1 MSFPAPDEDIVTM
14 GAAAALPILE
24 RHGTERIRT
33 VLFATESGIDQS
45 KAAGVFVHK
54 LLGLPSGVR
63 VVELKQA
70 CYSGTAALQ
79 MAAGIVARDPREQV
93 LLIMS
98 DVARYQLDTPGEPT
112 QGAAAAAML
121 VSADP
126 ALLELEPTT
135 DIHTADVNDFWRPND
150 STTAMVD
157 GGLSLH
163 AYLAS
168 LMGAWDDFHARGG
181 AGFHTIERFVYHQP
195 FTKMAQK
202 AHARLS
208 QHTSHAVSPNALKG
222 SLDYNRLL
230 GNSYTASLYV
240 GLAAMLDNSDDLAGR
255 RVGLFSYGSDDV
267 GEFFTGIVQPDYAQ
281 HRRRGDAG
289 RPGGAPSLD
298 IEGYRA
304 LHSAHTESSQDAARP
319 RGDVDAAVPRHPGP
333 GATVRSEL
341 TPPLVEPVETSRT
354 DRRDGSFRPT
364 VGRACRDPAQ
374 ATGGRAC
381 RDPCSVVGS

>member
-1 MSFPAPDEDIVTM
+1 MTSIGIHDLSVATAHYVVDLTELAEAAGVPPQKYLTGLGQEAMSFPAPDEDIVTM

-79 MAAGIVARDPREQV
+79 LAAGIVARDPREQV
-93 LLIMS
+93 LLIAS
-98 DVARYQLDTPGEPT
+98 DIARYQLDTPGEPT

-135 DIHTADVNDFWRPND
+135 GIHTADVNDFWRPND

-157 GGLSLH
+157 GGLSLR

-208 QHTSHAVSPNALKG
+208 QHTSHAVSINALKG
-222 SLDYNRLL
+222 SLDYNRVL

-255 RVGLFSYGSDDV
+255 RVGLFSYGSGSV
-267 GEFFTGIVQPDYAQ
+267 GEFFTGIVQPDYAR
-281 HRRRGDAG
+281 HRRREATLAALEA
-289 RPGGAPSLD
+289 RHPLD

-304 LHSAHTESSQDAARP
+304 LHSAHTESSQDRETPHVTSAPFRFSGIQGQARQYE
-319 RGDVDAAVPRHPGP
+319 AN
-333 GATVRSEL
+333 
-341 TPPLVEPVETSRT
+341 
-354 DRRDGSFRPT
+354 
-364 VGRACRDPAQ
+364 
-374 ATGGRAC
+374 
-381 RDPCSVVGS
+381 

>member
-1 MSFPAPDEDIVTM
+1 MTSIGIHDLSVATAHYVVDLTELAQAAGVPPQKYLTGLGQEAMSFPAPDEDIVTM
-14 GAAAALPILE
+14 GAAAALPILQ

-79 MAAGIVARDPREQV
+79 LAAGIVAREPREQV

-121 VSADP
+121 VGADP
-126 ALLELEPTT
+126 ALLELEPVTG
-135 DIHTADVNDFWRPND
+135 IHTTEVNDFWRPND

-157 GGLSLH
+157 GGLSLR

-208 QHTSHAVSPNALKG
+208 QHTSHAVSVNALKG
-222 SLDYNRLL
+222 SLDYNRVL

-240 GLAAMLDNSDDLAGR
+240 GLAALLDNSDDLAGR
-255 RVGLFSYGSDDV
+255 RVGLFSYGSGSV
-267 GEFFTGIVQPDYAQ
+267 GEFFTGIVHPDYAQ
-281 HRRRGDAG
+281 HRRREATRAALDA
-289 RPGGAPSLD
+289 RQPLD
-298 IEGYRA
+298 IPAYRE
-304 LHSAHTESSQDAARP
+304 LHSAHTESSQDRDTPRVTSGPFRFSGIQGQAR
-319 RGDVDAAVPRHPGP
+319 HYE
-333 GATVRSEL
+333 AT
-341 TPPLVEPVETSRT
+341 
-354 DRRDGSFRPT
+354 
-364 VGRACRDPAQ
+364 
-374 ATGGRAC
+374 
-381 RDPCSVVGS
+381 

>member
-1 MSFPAPDEDIVTM
+1 MTPVGIHDLSVATAHYVVELTELAEAAGVPPQKYLTGLGQESMSFPAPDEDIVTM

-135 DIHTADVNDFWRPND
+135 GIHTADVNDFWRPND

-157 GGLSLH
+157 GGLSLR

-222 SLDYNRLL
+222 SLDYNRVL

-240 GLAAMLDNSDDLAGR
+240 GLAALLDNSDDLAGR
-255 RVGLFSYGSDDV
+255 RVGLFSYGSGSV

-281 HRRRGDAG
+281 HRRREATLAALEAR
-289 RPGGAPSLD
+289 RPLD

-304 LHSAHTESSQDAARP
+304 LHSAHTESSQDRETPRVTSGPFRFSGIQGQARQYE
-319 RGDVDAAVPRHPGP
+319 AN
-333 GATVRSEL
+333 
-341 TPPLVEPVETSRT
+341 
-354 DRRDGSFRPT
+354 
-364 VGRACRDPAQ
+364 
-374 ATGGRAC
+374 
-381 RDPCSVVGS
+381 

>member
-1 MSFPAPDEDIVTM
+1 MTPVGIHDLSVATAHYVVGLTELAEAAGVPPQKYLTGLGQEAMSFPAPDEDIVTM

-24 RHGTERIRT
+24 RHGMERIRT

-45 KAAGVFVHK
+45 KAAGVFVHT

-79 MAAGIVARDPREQV
+79 MAAGMVARDPREQV

-126 ALLELEPTT
+126 ALLELEPVTGV
-135 DIHTADVNDFWRPND
+135 HTADVNDFWRPND

-157 GGLSLH
+157 GGLSLR

-208 QHTSHAVSPNALKG
+208 QHTSHAVSVNALKG
-222 SLDYNRLL
+222 SLDYNRVL
-230 GNSYTASLYV
+230 GNSYTASLYI
-240 GLAAMLDNSDDLAGR
+240 GLAAMLDGSDDLAGS
-255 RVGLFSYGSDDV
+255 RVGLFSYGSGSV
-267 GEFFTGIVQPDYAQ
+267 GEFFTGVVQPDYAQ
-281 HRRRGDAG
+281 HRRRETTLAALEAR
-289 RPGGAPSLD
+289 RPLD
-298 IEGYRA
+298 LEGYRA
-304 LHSAHTESSQDAARP
+304 LHSAHTESSQDRETPRVTSGPFRFGGIQGQARQYE
-319 RGDVDAAVPRHPGP
+319 VN
-333 GATVRSEL
+333 
-341 TPPLVEPVETSRT
+341 
-354 DRRDGSFRPT
+354 
-364 VGRACRDPAQ
+364 
-374 ATGGRAC
+374 
-381 RDPCSVVGS
+381 